1 MWVDVDGA
9 SRLTGFRPST
19 LLNYARGGIIPGD
32 ATKVASYRYG
42 CCPRQVRVFHVTDV
56 SGQRI
61 SRRHDG
67 RGGSRSKGKRTC

>member
-1 MWVDVDGA
+1 MWVDVEGA

-42 CCPRQVRVFHVTDV
+42 CCPRQVRVFHVERLQSWAATYR
-56 SGQRI
+56 S
-61 SRRHDG
+61 DG
-67 RGGSRSKGKRTC
+67 RFGSKDKPKT